1 MVYQASVQVPG
12 DQTTYAISPNIKK
25 YSLIDLGF
33 EQTRQG
39 NYKYTG
45 SLDRTNP
52 FKPAAKL
59 QITVNAELTGFKM
72 DTVSANGLRKINIF
86 TGPRSEEFVTQYHF
100 ILDEMVARE
109 ILTKVS

>member
-1 MVYQASVQVPG
+1 MAFQTTVQIPG
-12 DQTTYAISPNIKK
+12 DDTVYSISKNLKRYP
-25 YSLIDLGF
+25 LIDLGF

-39 NYKYTG
+39 NFKYTG

-59 QITVNAELTGFKM
+59 QLIINGDLTGFKM
-72 DTVSANGLRKINIF
+72 ATVSTDGLRKINIF
-86 TGPRSEEFVTQYHF
+86 TGPRSEEFVTQYYF

-109 ILTKVS
+109 ILVRG

>member
-1 MVYQASVQVPG
+1 
-12 DQTTYAISPNIKK
+12 
-25 YSLIDLGF
+25 
-33 EQTRQG
+33 
-39 NYKYTG
+39 
-45 SLDRTNP
+45 
-52 FKPAAKL
+52 
-59 QITVNAELTGFKM
+59 AELTGFKM

>member
-1 MVYQASVQVPG
+1 MAYQASVQVPG

-25 YSLIDLGF
+25 YP
-33 EQTRQG
+33 
-39 NYKYTG
+39 G